1 MFPLAIS
8 IEFNPNRRPAR
19 LNFSIAHEIS
29 HLLFRDHH
37 EHTRY
42 RDGTYRRRDDWQ
54 LEMLCNIAAA
64 ELLMPAG
71 ALPIRE
77 TRDLSLVR
85 LLDQCRRFGVSTEA
99 LLRRVV
105 RLTDTQ
111 ACVFAAAPR

>member
-1 MFPLAIS
+1 
-8 IEFNPNRRPAR
+8 
-19 LNFSIAHEIS
+19 
-29 HLLFRDHH
+29 
-37 EHTRY
+37 
-42 RDGTYRRRDDWQ
+42 
-54 LEMLCNIAAA
+54 MLCNIAAA

-111 ACVFAAAPR
+111 ACVFAAARVEGPPTFRIDYVIASRNWQCPWMKLPAVAWTTSASQSTHTL